1 MEAFFAWSLDW
12 RLVADCDLRLV
23 RGYSF
28 TKQIASIL
36 SFQDLATARGRETVF
51 DEPEELFRC
60 QDQPLRRHPNAP
72 RGAGLIMVQK
82 LQNPARDG
90 FGSEKRHT

>member
-12 RLVADCDLRLV
+12 RLVADFDLRSV

-36 SFQDLATARGRETVF
+36 SFRDLTTGRGRETVF
-51 DEPEELFRC
+51 DGPEELFGANINPIG
-60 QDQPLRRHPNAP
+60 DP
-72 RGAGLIMVQK
+72 RMLHEVQV
-82 LQNPARDG
+82 
-90 FGSEKRHT
+90 